1 MDFLGFL
8 INTESSNLSPD
19 KYINNTN
26 DLFSGYKSNNRDN
39 SNVNYFVNTN
49 IYRNLKPDNI
59 NINNDLYSNV
69 NNDILINN
77 NDINKNN
84 ILSGFTKN
92 DCIKNK
98 IRFICSNIDKSI
110 RLSKKK
116 SLSFNKK
123 YINNIN
129 NMFYTC
135 KNKSLSS
142 DYIYDNNSFI
152 KKELVFN

>member
-26 DLFSGYKSNNRDN
+26 DLFSRYKSNNRDN

-92 DCIKNK
+92 DGIKNK

-110 RLSKKK
+110 KLSKKK

-123 YINNIN
+123 NINNI
-129 NMFYTC
+129 
-135 KNKSLSS
+135 K
-142 DYIYDNNSFI
+142 
-152 KKELVFN
+152 